1 MNEAGE
7 QAVAADRALR
17 EERGARVKAEGAS
30 RRLAFV
36 LGASQLL
43 ATPLDPEEA
52 LNSLVRLA
60 VPTLAELCVIDL
72 RAGDGELR
80 RAAVA
85 HANPKVDGQIRDFL
99 MRHPPLAEGDRPV
112 AQVLRTGR
120 PEIGDDLS
128 ARWPDVTADLESIEL
143 ASDFQLRS
151 YLVVPLVARG
161 STLGT
166 ALLASTTTE
175 RNLGVDDLALAEDI
189 ARSAALALDTA
200 RLVADKEALLD
211 LERAARAD
219 AELAELRLGILAEV
233 SSAMDGVLDPDV
245 ALARLANLVVSRV
258 ADWCAVDL
266 LDEDGDVRRVT
277 VAHRDPATADLARA
291 SNHDAWEQPTAEA
304 PVAVVRR
311 AGGPVLLG
319 GTTSASFA
327 AGQPGETSARAGLGM
342 RSGLVVPLIGRDA
355 VLGALTMASTE
366 SDRHFDETDLPMAAD
381 MGRRAGLAV
390 ENARL
395 YQQQHSVAVTLQHAL
410 LPTGLPRLPGL
421 TAAVRYVAAT
431 SGADVGGDWYDV
443 MKLADGR
450 IGLSVGDAVG
460 HSAEAAAMMGTI
472 RNVLRAYA
480 WSGAD
485 PAEVLSHLDDFIGE
499 AESAHLATL
508 VYAQYDRATRVFRW
522 ANAGHPPPLLVGPG
536 SVTRFLEGG
545 HRTMIGVGLG
555 SAGQTEEI
563 TAPDGATLVLY
574 TDGLIE
580 ERSAELSD
588 GLDRLRKV
596 AAAHYDAEP
605 EKMLDEILSA
615 LLVRD
620 RLEDDIA
627 VLAVRVSDP
636 PS

>member
-1 MNEAGE
+1 MDDAGE
-7 QAVAADRALR
+7 HAIAADLALK
-17 EERGARVKAEGAS
+17 EERGARVKAEDTS

-36 LGASQLL
+36 VGASQLL

-72 RAGDGELR
+72 QAGDGQLQ

-85 HANPKVDGQIRDFL
+85 HADPTIGDQIRDFL
-99 MRHPPLAEGDRPV
+99 MQHPPLPEGDRPV
-112 AQVLRTGR
+112 ADVLRTGR
-120 PEIGDDLS
+120 PEIGDNLS
-128 ARWPDVTADLESIEL
+128 ARWPDVASDLESIEIGK
-143 ASDFQLRS
+143 DFSLRS

-166 ALLASTTTE
+166 VLLASTTRE
-175 RNLGVDDLALAEDI
+175 RRLGADDLALAEDI

-200 RLVADKEALLD
+200 RLVAEKEALLA
-211 LERAARAD
+211 LERGARAD
-219 AELAELRLGILAEV
+219 AELAELRLGILAEA
-233 SSAMDGVLDPDV
+233 SSAMGGILEPDV
-245 ALARLANLVVSRV
+245 AMARLANLVVSRL
-258 ADWCAVDL
+258 AEWCAIDL
-266 LDEDGDVRRVT
+266 LDDDGDVRRVT
-277 VAHRDPATADLARA
+277 VAHRDPAKAELARA
-291 SNHDAWEQPTAEA
+291 LNQDVWVRPTPDA

-319 GTTSASFA
+319 ETMSASFA
-327 AGQPGETSARAGLGM
+327 AGQPGDGSGHGGLGM
-342 RSGLVVPLIGRDA
+342 RSGLVVPLTGRDA
-355 VLGALTMASTE
+355 VLGALTMAWEE
-366 SDRHFDETDLPMAAD
+366 SHRRFDEADLPMAAD
-381 MGRRAGLAV
+381 LGRRAGLAV

-410 LPTGLPRLPGL
+410 LPTGLPTLPGL

-431 SGADVGGDWYDV
+431 TGADVGGDWYDV

-450 IGLSVGDAVG
+450 IGLAVGDAIG

-485 PAEVLSHLDDFIGE
+485 PAEVLSNLDEFLGE
-499 AESAHLATL
+499 SDSAHLATL
-508 VYAQYDRATRVFRW
+508 VYAQYDPASRAFRW

-536 SVTRFLEGG
+536 SATRFLEGG
-545 HRTMIGVGLG
+545 HRTMIGVGIDSDG
-555 SAGQTEEI
+555 GAEEI

-580 ERSAELSD
+580 ERSASISD
-588 GLDRLRKV
+588 GLDRLLKV
-596 AAAHYDAEP
+596 AAAHYDEDP
-605 EKMLDEILSA
+605 ETLLDEMLSS

-620 RLEDDIA
+620 RLDDDVA
-627 VLAVRVSDP
+627 VLAVRISAE